1 MPVIS
6 IPDKNTSVNF
16 PDGTPPEVIEKTIRE
31 NFYSVEEQNAMTT
44 FFQREGYRL
53 RKGRSVVDV
62 GGTGWKAMT
71 RVISDE
77 EAFKFEAETMK
88 EFTLENDAR
97 FAARNLGEK
106 FVGATTE
113 LVPYMFSSALKGV
126 KDGAVLGGIF
136 ALAALVGGQAGP
148 QILAPEEVITV
159 PVAALLGFKVGQSY
173 GAWTNASKVEGG
185 NLYLTLRK
193 EGINPKMARLW
204 AEPAGYMIGAIELLQ
219 VGQVFNKFIP
229 GGSKLGKK
237 PIIDMILKGAK
248 KGKPTGAL
256 KKFLDVGTRLSIEVA
271 KRTGLEIA
279 EEETQEIV
287 TLAAET
293 GAHLNEAIAKDKD
306 YAGPTAKEATGRL
319 KETFIQGLQGF
330 PLLGLPGS
338 VVSTVGGRATGKAVT
353 PKAQESLETELQ
365 PLVEEAKKFEGV
377 DDFINENPTNIS
389 RTDIEALGFDNHE
402 LMMEGAWD
410 EAQREKAIDEGV
422 SAKEVIRE
430 ITPEEAAIARLTDL
444 QKRITEAREEFVREP
459 AKTKAEIKAVQT
471 EIIKQLEASDLE
483 AKDKAKFIR
492 AIKNIQTQEQIIKA
506 FPEIE
511 ARVVR
516 LEIAAKKRDFS
527 VKIKKE
533 LKTTK
538 PLKVGQRRIGKFD
551 FESNKTFDTLRNYNK
566 LTQEKAQAEF
576 DKLPIHVFGLPL
588 EVISE
593 VDLINKRFLSLKA
606 NGASASVEIHE
617 QVHKDILRIKS
628 LGKQAKDQADLEK
641 KLNRQERVESALSSI
656 DKIVADKDTIKT
668 KIGNAYRRGFS
679 NIYSMFNSIAG
690 KEFAETYNPELS
702 ESRRNAAIYK
712 KTLGITQGA
721 SDIYDET
728 NIIRMFETMSLLD
741 YEITDIKDGL
751 TTKLSKLEI
760 IDIYNSIKNDKK
772 RDDYYEAFGKDQVE
786 NLIGKLTS
794 KDTLFGDFLQ
804 EAVQGYREILNKR
817 NIEITGLDLGFIENY
832 WPATSEFQVSVL
844 DDMKI
849 QGETPSALKER
860 AKTRV
865 IPIPKNAWY
874 KAQRHIAQAEHV
886 DKISRE
892 FEALKRLFND
902 RKVKHAIS
910 NKFGEDVYNTII
922 TQIDNLSLNKQTERI
937 DAISGM
943 FQKAINNWVTAKIAL
958 NPSTF
963 VRQLMSVGNYAENM
977 NVIEWTEGFFKGIAS
992 PKKTFNFVWNNAPF
1006 LEARF
1011 NKGYSEALKE
1021 AIKGAESISVNKKNW
1036 TKFLTSLVRAGDISA
1051 IVYGGFPLI
1060 QSELAKGK
1068 SMQEAIDTFEK
1079 ATLKAQQSGLS
1090 SSISQFQNS
1099 KNPFARL
1106 FLAFKNTSNQY
1117 FRKMVDSVISYQNGD
1132 ISLEQFAKTMSIYAV
1147 IQPILYVSAGFA
1159 TKAAFSLLGRV
1170 VGLREDDKDFED
1182 LLEKFLNDIMIQLIV
1197 SPVNAMP
1204 IIDDVVRTA
1213 ARKLSNQRIYKVFST
1228 PLFDDL
1234 EKGVRALAK
1243 KEVDGKDYLD
1253 ATVSVLEPTT
1263 ALPAATAIRYYEIL
1277 TGKKIGK
1284 KEKKPKF

>member
-1 MPVIS
+1 MPVIY
-6 IPDKNTSVNF
+6 IKDKDTSVNF
-16 PDGTPPEVIEKTIRE
+16 PDGTPPEVMEKAIRE

-44 FFQREGYRL
+44 FFQREGYRF

-62 GGTGWKAMT
+62 GGTGWKALQG
-71 RVISDE
+71 RISNKD
-77 EAFKFEAETMK
+77 ALKFEKKTMK
-88 EFTLENDAR
+88 DFTVENDER
-97 FAARNLGEK
+97 FAARNIGEK

-113 LVPYMFSSALKGV
+113 LVPYMFSSVVEGV
-126 KDGAVLGGIF
+126 KYGEIF
-136 ALAALVGGQAGP
+136 ASGGALLALAGGQAGP
-148 QILAPEEVITV
+148 QVLTPEEIITV
-159 PVAALLGFKVGQSY
+159 PGAALAGWKVGQAY
-173 GAWTNASKVEGG
+173 GAWTNAAKVEGG
-185 NLYLTLRK
+185 NLYLTLLK
-193 EGINPKMARLW
+193 EGVEPKTAALW

-219 VGQVFNKFIP
+219 VGQIFNKFIP
-229 GGSKLGKK
+229 GGSRLVKK
-237 PIIDMILKGAK
+237 PIMNLIIKSAK
-248 KGKPTGAL
+248 KGAPVGAL
-256 KKFLDVGTRLSIEVA
+256 KKFLDVGLRLSIEIG
-271 KRTGLEIA
+271 KRTGLEIV
-279 EEETQEIV
+279 EEEAQEIV
-287 TLAAET
+287 ILAAET
-293 GAHLNEAIAKDKD
+293 GAHLNEAIAKDEES
-306 YAGPTAKEATGRL
+306 AGPTAQEAKDRL
-319 KETFIQGLQGF
+319 VDTFTQGLLGF

-338 VVSTVGGRATGKAVT
+338 IVSTAGGRATGKAVT

-365 PLVEEAKKFEGV
+365 PLVEEAKKFENV
-377 DDFINENPTNIS
+377 DDFIKENPTNIG
-389 RTDIEALGFDNHE
+389 REDVQGLGFDNHE

-422 SAKEVIRE
+422 PEVKEVARE
-430 ITPEEAAIARLTDL
+430 ITPEEVAVERLADL

-471 EIIKQLEASDLE
+471 EIIEQLEASELE

-492 AIKNIQTQEQIIKA
+492 SIKNIQTQEQIIKVL
-506 FPEIE
+506 PEIE
-511 ARVVR
+511 TRISR
-516 LEIAAKKRDFS
+516 LEVAAKKRGFS
-527 VKIKKE
+527 VRIKKE

-538 PLKVGQRRIGKFD
+538 PLKVGQRRVGKFD

-566 LTQEKAQAEF
+566 LTQEKAQIEF
-576 DKLPIHVFGLPL
+576 DKLPEDVT
-588 EVISE
+588 SE

-617 QVHKDILRIKS
+617 QIHKDILRIKS

-641 KLNRQERVESALSSI
+641 KLNRQEKVESALSSI
-656 DKIVADKDTIKT
+656 DKIKADKETIIT
-668 KIGNAYRRGFS
+668 KIGNVYRRGFS

-690 KEFAETYNPELS
+690 REFAEIYNPELS
-702 ESRRNAAIYK
+702 EGRRNAGIYK
-712 KTLGITQGA
+712 KTLDITQGA

-728 NIIRMFETMSLLD
+728 NIMRMFETMSLLD

-794 KDTLFGDFLQ
+794 KDILFGDFLQ

-832 WPATSEFQVSVL
+832 WPATSEFQVSVI
-844 DDMKI
+844 DDMRI

-886 DKISRE
+886 DKISRK

-910 NKFGEDVYNTII
+910 SKFGEDVYNTII

-977 NVIEWTEGFFKGIAS
+977 DVTEWTEGFFKGILN

-1021 AIKGAESISVNKKNW
+1021 AIEGAERISVNKKNW
-1036 TKFLTSLVRAGDISA
+1036 TKFLTALVRAGDISA

-1079 ATLKAQQSGLS
+1079 ATLKAQQSPLS
-1090 SSISQFQNS
+1090 SSVSQFQNS
-1099 KNPFARL
+1099 RNPFARL

-1170 VGLREDDKDFED
+1170 IGLREDDEDFDD

-1204 IIDDVVRTA
+1204 IIDDVVRNA

-1234 EKGVRALAK
+1234 EKGVRALTK

-1253 ATVSVLEPTT
+1253 ATVSILEPTT

-1284 KEKKPKF
+1284 KAEKKLPPL